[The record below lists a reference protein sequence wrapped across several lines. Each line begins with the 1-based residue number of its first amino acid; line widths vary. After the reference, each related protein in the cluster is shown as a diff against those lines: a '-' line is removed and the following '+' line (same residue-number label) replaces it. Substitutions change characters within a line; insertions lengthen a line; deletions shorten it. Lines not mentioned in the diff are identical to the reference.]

1 MFLSVIIFLYDI
13 ILSNTY
19 LILMHSYIYIYIFI
33 YIYLSFIRQVS
44 HRWELY
50 SDEDRDKPSITAFVY
65 ILETTI
71 DSSTKY
77 AIISRNSITDN
88 YNRFFTSRD
97 TDNYQKR
104 LVAEDKIFQLKY
116 YFLQT
121 QIFTHEELIKMQCF
135 YCALMSAV
143 LAGKHREK
151 V

>member
-1 MFLSVIIFLYDI
+1 MLICECFFSVIIFISYTLLLI
-13 ILSNTY
+13 Y
-19 LILMHSYIYIYIFI
+19 LI
-33 YIYLSFIRQVS
+33 IRQVS

-50 SDEDRDKPSITAFVY
+50 SDEDREKTSITAFVY
-65 ILETTI
+65 ILETSI

-104 LVAEDKIFQLKY
+104 LAAKDKIFQLKY
-116 YFLQT
+116 YFFQT
-121 QIFTHEELIKMQCF
+121 QSFTHEEFIKMQCF